1 MSYDV
6 LYVDDDRSNLTV
18 FQAAFGK
25 DFKVQL
31 AESGGQA
38 LELMAQG
45 EVAVLLSDQRMP
57 GISGVELLTLARQ
70 RYPDTERYLVT
81 AYSNLDE
88 AIQAVN
94 QGHIRR
100 YLRKPWAAHEIRQA
114 IREGIETWTLRKRV
128 RLLERQAWQSERI
141 YALGVVAAG
150 VAHELRNPLGC
161 LMLQAELAEAEAFES
176 GSSPALLARV
186 SSIRGSVMRVR
197 DILDGMSM
205 AHRSS
210 PSDDRV
216 DLNEVVRLTLTSL
229 KGSIRAR
236 ANLNIELE
244 PVPPVRGSSTT
255 LGQVVLNLLVNALQA
270 LPEGDSPGQHEI
282 TVRVSPCGEAAVL
295 EVEDTGRGIPP
306 EVLPRLF
313 EPFFTTK
320 DDGGT
325 GLGLAISRR
334 IVEDQGG
341 SIEVCPGAQRGSLFR
356 VRMPLA

>member
-1 MSYDV
+1 MSFDV

-18 FQAAFGK
+18 FQAAFGR

-31 AESGGQA
+31 AESGEQA
-38 LELMAQG
+38 LELMAQN

-57 GISGVELLTLARQ
+57 GLTGVELLTMARQ

-94 QGHIRR
+94 LGHIRR
-100 YLRKPWAAHEIRQA
+100 YLRKPWAAHDIRQA

-150 VAHELRNPLGC
+150 VAHELRNPLGS
-161 LMLQAELAEAEAFES
+161 LLLQTEMAEVEAQEAGCGAS
-176 GSSPALLARV
+176 ILARMA
-186 SSIRGSVMRVR
+186 SIRGSVLRVR
-197 DILDGMSM
+197 DILDGMSI

-210 PSDDRV
+210 PSGDQV

-229 KGSIRAR
+229 KGSIRSR
-236 ANLNIELE
+236 ANLNIELT

-270 LPEGDSPGQHEI
+270 LPEGEPPGNHEI
-282 TVRVSPCGEAAVL
+282 TVRLSPQEGFAVL
-295 EVEDTGRGIPP
+295 EIEDTGRGIPP

-320 DDGGT
+320 ESGGT

-341 SIEVCPGAQRGSLFR
+341 SIEVAPGAERGSLFR
-356 VRMPLA
+356 VRLPLA